1 MSVSRAKRC
10 RVAVIDSGVGGLS
23 VLAELRPI
31 LPYNSVL
38 YYADSANC
46 PYGSKRSE
54 QIVDLTLRVVEEVLT
69 YGAEVVVI
77 ACNTMTAEA
86 IEILRHRW
94 PQISFVGMEP
104 AVKPALTGSSTGV
117 VGVLATEATLRG
129 ELYNRTKE
137 QYIDCR
143 EVIEVAGVG
152 LVEYVEAGEAG
163 SEQCR
168 ELLASYIIP
177 MLEAGADR
185 IVLGCTHYPFL
196 THQIETIVEEY
207 RQGVV
212 VTYPIEIINPAP
224 AVAQRAKELAQ
235 ARGVV
240 EECGDAEVLYRSSLG
255 DDYQEFLRTF
265 LTKYR

>member
-1 MSVSRAKRC
+1 MSVFPSDCC

-31 LPYNSVL
+31 IPHNSVL

-46 PYGSKRSE
+46 PYGSKSSREIIS
-54 QIVDLTLRVVEEVLT
+54 LTLGVVECVVRC
-69 YGAEVVVI
+69 GAEVVVV

-86 IEILRHRW
+86 IEVLRHRW

-104 AVKPALTGSSTGV
+104 AVKPALCGSTTQV

-129 ELYNRTKE
+129 ELYNRTKQ
-137 QYIDCR
+137 QYLDCK
-143 EVIEVAGVG
+143 EVIEIAGVG
-152 LVEYVEAGEAG
+152 LVEFVETGRGE
-163 SEQCR
+163 SQECR
-168 ELLASYIIP
+168 ELLKGYIVP

-196 THQIETIVEEY
+196 TKQIEKIVEDYISDNEVDY
-207 RQGVV
+207 L
-212 VTYPIEIINPAP
+212 IEIINPAP

-235 ARGVV
+235 VKGIISSS
-240 EECGDAEVLYRSSLG
+240 GDATIRYMSSGG
-255 DDYQEFLRTF
+255 DESLEFLRNF
-265 LTKYR
+265 LYHK